1 MVKAKT
7 LKGWQLVEAKITL
20 VAAPVF
26 FFFFFLLVSS
36 AVGHGHDNTPTPLWI
51 FFGGE
56 FFEVGE
62 KNVSESPSSESCY
75 ITKTK
80 VGNLQ
85 IDISLII
92 AGDKSFK
99 TILKVLWHCDF
110 LFYTVCVCQVITIFS
125 RYSYFQDIATQWFI
139 ILPLSSLSPR
149 ATFTETQFLHAAGF
163 SSTSQ
168 KNSEK
173 EEQIIKAIDSAR
185 LKIEEVISMEQ
196 HRDLSPH
203 LAAAQALDTL
213 REVAVHATVAT
224 TTSRKH
230 ITETDIEAEFGTRA
244 GVETLT
250 ETGSHLVSETT
261 TPSEIKSSH
270 QYVTETDLK
279 VEFGTRKGDETLT
292 EVGSKF
298 VSATTPSSDKFE
310 SSKHVTETNL
320 GAEFGTTQ
328 GDVLL
333 TEVDKNFAHRTT
345 TSSETLTE
353 MDPKNLLPTTTVASE
368 VLTESKTAPAGL
380 TTDAS
385 DTLTL
390 SVATTS
396 AGALEA
402 LTETA
407 AKSATAASKPEDYAT
422 ESELHAETT
431 TSTSTVDE
439 VFTEVLTTDDG
450 KAGTDFRIPHTDA
463 AQVDMTTEED
473 GDDDIVRTGEDGL
486 RGKLTAIHVGLR
498 FLLHIYCIYFPMH
511 RNTSY
516 GLLYRK

>member
-1 MVKAKT
+1 MC
-7 LKGWQLVEAKITL
+7 L
-20 VAAPVF
+20 
-26 FFFFFLLVSS
+26 
-36 AVGHGHDNTPTPLWI
+36 
-51 FFGGE
+51 
-56 FFEVGE
+56 
-62 KNVSESPSSESCY
+62 
-75 ITKTK
+75 
-80 VGNLQ
+80 
-85 IDISLII
+85 
-92 AGDKSFK
+92 
-99 TILKVLWHCDF
+99 
-110 LFYTVCVCQVITIFS
+110 
-125 RYSYFQDIATQWFI
+125 
-139 ILPLSSLSPR
+139 
-149 ATFTETQFLHAAGF
+149 
-163 SSTSQ
+163 
-168 KNSEK
+168 
-173 EEQIIKAIDSAR
+173 
-185 LKIEEVISMEQ
+185 
-196 HRDLSPH
+196 
-203 LAAAQALDTL
+203 
-213 REVAVHATVAT
+213 
-224 TTSRKH
+224 
-230 ITETDIEAEFGTRA
+230 
-244 GVETLT
+244 
-250 ETGSHLVSETT
+250 GSHLVSETT

-353 MDPKNLLPTTTVASE
+353 MDPKNVLPTTTVAYE

-396 AGALEA
+396 AGALAA
-402 LTETA
+402 LTETV
-407 AKSATAASKPEDYAT
+407 AKSATAASKPEGYAT

-439 VFTEVLTTDDG
+439 VVTEVLTTDDG

-473 GDDDIVRTGEDGL
+473 GDDDIVRTGENGH
-486 RGKLTAIHVGLR
+486 RGKLTAIHVGCTFSFAQICHWIMIRTGISLTVSYTR
-498 FLLHIYCIYFPMH
+498 SRPSVPLHQDTRP
-511 RNTSY
+511 
-516 GLLYRK
+516 